1 MYIYFKKTEDRGV
14 QNVGAQ
20 SLFCS
25 YPSALWEN
33 DVGRRA
39 LPTSTES
46 SASVEGVV
54 QGYHGNM
61 AAAAVVR
68 VCCDHLEA
76 FPFSV
81 TSILRPGEKR

>member
-1 MYIYFKKTEDRGV
+1 MT
-14 QNVGAQ
+14 A
-20 SLFCS
+20 
-25 YPSALWEN
+25 WET
-33 DVGRRA
+33 DVGKRM
-39 LPTSTES
+39 LPTSPES

-68 VCCDHLEA
+68 VCCDLLEA